1 MNTDDSWEF
10 VQEDLTRRELL
21 QIANEINPD
30 RGHSL
35 SSILHQSTHVW
46 TEMSHL
52 HPPLSPRDK
61 IFSVLEKWFEN
72 ISESPENRRTLANAC
87 RRVEQ
92 LRVASRIARKSYV
105 TSWHFLPRRRIV
117 FRCCFV
123 ATCMMSSRRWRGYF
137 TTRHWSTSCAVGVY
151 IAPVG
156 TIWRRQSQ
164 QRPAHWFSQLLSWPV
179 QCTIV
184 QKSR

>member
-1 MNTDDSWEF
+1 MWVKYISAHVNTDDSWEF

-35 SSILHQSTHVW
+35 SSIIHHSTHVW
-46 TEMSHL
+46 TEISHL

-61 IFSVLEKWFEN
+61 IFSVLERWFEN
-72 ISESPENRRTLANAC
+72 VSESPENRRTLANAC

-105 TSWHFLPRRRIV
+105 TSWHIFSAQTNDSSFSAVV
-117 FRCCFV
+117 FCRDLHDV
-123 ATCMMSSRRWRGYF
+123 VTPPAGYILHATHLAR
-137 TTRHWSTSCAVGVY
+137 
-151 IAPVG
+151 
-156 TIWRRQSQ
+156 
-164 QRPAHWFSQLLSWPV
+164 
-179 QCTIV
+179 
-184 QKSR
+184 